1 MFVNLF
7 KMKTFIEIG
16 SCDFNTLNH
25 LYYDG
30 WRGIIVEPVKEYLDN
45 LERHPSIE
53 YVNMA
58 IDTQNGTRDLWMCPK
73 EYQKVSRDYRGMSSF
88 YRDIHHG
95 SVVGEQ
101 VLNDKGKPVHTDKIE
116 IQTITWNTLVE
127 TFNIKEVDY
136 LKIDTEGHDWEILKS
151 IDLNKIKPK
160 IIKVEHKHSGKKKEI
175 MTYLFENG
183 YHVEAFYYDV
193 MGFVK

>member
-1 MFVNLF
+1 
-7 KMKTFIEIG
+7 
-16 SCDFNTLNH
+16 
-25 LYYDG
+25 
-30 WRGIIVEPVKEYLDN
+30 
-45 LERHPSIE
+45 
-53 YVNMA
+53 
-58 IDTQNGTRDLWMCPK
+58 
-73 EYQKVSRDYRGMSSF
+73 
-88 YRDIHHG
+88 
-95 SVVGEQ
+95 VGEQ

>member
-1 MFVNLF
+1 
-7 KMKTFIEIG
+7 MKTFIEIG

-25 LYYDG
+25 LHYDG
-30 WRGIIVEPVKEYLDN
+30 WRGVIVEPVIEYLDN
-45 LERHPSIE
+45 LEKHPSIN
-53 YVNMA
+53 YVNA
-58 IDTQNGTRDLWMCPK
+58 AVDTQDGERELWMCPQ

-88 YRDIHHG
+88 HRDIHHG

-101 VLNDKGKPVHTDKIE
+101 VLNDKGKPVHTESRSVK
-116 IQTITWNTLVE
+116 TITWNTLVE
-127 TFNIKEVDY
+127 TFNINEVDY

-160 IIKVEHKHSGKKKEI
+160 VIKIEHKHSGKWREI
-175 MTYLFENG
+175 NTYLMEHG
-183 YHVEAFYYDV
+183 YHTETFYYDI